1 MIDLWGECEA
11 GSSCNIK
18 SKKQD
23 KNENIDLDLVSSPQY
38 SMSGKGFDSN
48 TTQILIDEWI
58 DIDNY

>member
-23 KNENIDLDLVSSPQY
+23 ENIDLDLVSSPQY